1 MLLVVNKDK
10 PSNFEKIDSGKFG
23 SLNIWERSHIQ
34 EWIRKVPEILGE
46 DLLIVSI
53 EFDKFSNSS
62 DRLDILA
69 IDTNGNLV
77 VIELKRDGFAGYAD
91 LQAIRYAAM
100 VSSMTL
106 AKLIPYYISYK
117 RRYESASEFDSD
129 QALVEIRD
137 FVTYNV
143 SFEDLSSRP
152 RIILCSE
159 DFSQELTTSVLW
171 LNQCGLDI
179 TCVRIKPH
187 LVEDKIIVIPTIII
201 PIQEAK
207 QYLIQVQEKEEAKR
221 HVRNKVKRPT
231 TIRILLNND
240 CVKPG
245 DRIFLRDGLPDFF
258 PINVAPDYI
267 TAVVT
272 GKMGKADSVRWLHD
286 GKEYS
291 ISNLTHVIFKQLH
304 PENAHPGALAGGLY
318 WQTEHGRNLYE
329 WADEIWRGKIEQS

>member
-10 PSNFEKIDSGKFG
+10 PSDFEKIDSGNFG

-53 EFDKFSNSS
+53 EFDKFTNSS
-62 DRLDILA
+62 DRLDVLA
-69 IDTNGNLV
+69 IDTKGNLV

-106 AKLIPYYISYK
+106 AKLIPYYISYQK
-117 RRYESASEFDSD
+117 KYTSTLEVDADKVMEEIKEFVADS
-129 QALVEIRD
+129 VG
-137 FVTYNV
+137 
-143 SFEDLSSRP
+143 FEELSNRP

-159 DFSQELTTSVLW
+159 DFSQELTTTVLW

-187 LVEDKIIVIPTIII
+187 LVENKIIVIPTIII

-207 QYLIQVQEKEEAKR
+207 QYLIEVQEKEEAKQ
-221 HVRNKVKRPT
+221 HVRNRVKRPT
-231 TIRILLNND
+231 TIRMLLNND
-240 CVKPG
+240 CVKSG
-245 DRIFLRDGLPDFF
+245 DRIFLKDYLPDFF
-258 PINVAPDYI
+258 PTEIDPNYI
-267 TAVVT
+267 TAEIT

-286 GKEYS
+286 GQEYS
-291 ISNLTHVIFKQLH
+291 ISNLTHVIFQQLH
-304 PENAHPGALAGGLY
+304 PEKAHPGALAGGLY
-318 WQTEHGRNLYE
+318 WRTEHGKNLYK
-329 WADEIWRGKIEQS
+329 WADEVWKKNE

>member
-10 PSNFEKIDSGKFG
+10 PAEFEKIDSGNFG

-53 EFDKFSNSS
+53 EFDKFTNSN
-62 DRLDILA
+62 DRLDVLA
-69 IDTNGNLV
+69 IDTKGNLV

-106 AKLIPYYISYK
+106 AKLIPYYISYQK
-117 RRYESASEFDSD
+117 KYTSTLEVDAEKVMEEIKEFVSD
-129 QALVEIRD
+129 GVG
-137 FVTYNV
+137 
-143 SFEDLSSRP
+143 FEELSSRP

-187 LVEDKIIVIPTIII
+187 VVGHHIIVIPTIII

-207 QYLIQVQEKEEAKR
+207 QYLIEVQEKEEAKQ
-221 HVRNKVKRPT
+221 HVTDRVKRPT
-231 TIRILLNND
+231 TIRMLLNND
-240 CVKPG
+240 CIKAG
-245 DRIFLRDGLPDFF
+245 DRIFLKDYLPDFF
-258 PINVAPDYI
+258 PTDIDPDYV
-267 TAVVT
+267 TAIIT
-272 GKMGKADSVRWLHD
+272 GKMGKADGVKWLHD
-286 GKEYS
+286 EKEYS
-291 ISNLTHVIFKQLH
+291 ITNLTKVIFQELH
-304 PENAHPGALAGGLY
+304 PEKVQPGSLAGGLY
-318 WQTEHGRNLYE
+318 WQTEQGKNLYK
-329 WADEIWRGKIEQS
+329 WADEVWSKKE